1 MIQISALMYARAAV
15 VLFAAAI
22 AVALFGWT
30 HHRGYTKGAQSV
42 QQQWDKEKARVAQA
56 REEAEAAARRKERE
70 LWSAVEKLRQEKDSE
85 AKHLAARYQRVI
97 DGLRNRPERPAPTE
111 SVSAASGIIV
121 AAAACTGAQ
130 LYRPDAE
137 FLARE
142 SERADQ
148 LRIALKE
155 CQASYNEAREK
166 LKGTAP

>member
-1 MIQISALMYARAAV
+1 MIPIPALLYARVAV
-15 VLFAAAI
+15 VLFVAAI

-30 HHRGYTKGAQSV
+30 HQRGYTKGAQYV
-42 QQQWDKEKARVAQA
+42 QQQWDKERVRVAQA
-56 REEAEAAARRKERE
+56 REEAESAARRKERA
-70 LWSAVEKLRQEKDSE
+70 LWSAMEKLRQEKDSE
-85 AKHLAARYQRVI
+85 AKHLAARFQRVI
-97 DGLRNRPERPAPTE
+97 DGLRDRPERPAATDPVPT
-111 SVSAASGIIV
+111 ASGIVV

-166 LKGTAP
+166 LKGAAQ